1 MYAEVANVFRSTH
14 RQAFHPVSP
23 WAGYG
28 IPVPENSS
36 SRRGRR
42 HQHQSYA
49 SYDNRR
55 TLAGV
60 GYEWLDLALE
70 RLHDNE
76 PHEAQQA
83 LAAKRRLPVPG
94 VSTEGIPVLA
104 IWARTN
110 TGRALSVVVR
120 RVGTFD
126 FLIIGAS
133 DLDLV
138 ELAVFEQWEEQQP

>member
-1 MYAEVANVFRSTH
+1 
-14 RQAFHPVSP
+14 
-23 WAGYG
+23 
-28 IPVPENSS
+28 
-36 SRRGRR
+36 
-42 HQHQSYA
+42 
-49 SYDNRR
+49 
-55 TLAGV
+55 V

-70 RLHDNE
+70 RLLGIE
-76 PHEAQQA
+76 PHEAQQV

-94 VSTEGIPVLA
+94 ISTEGIPVLA

-133 DLDLV
+133 DLDPV